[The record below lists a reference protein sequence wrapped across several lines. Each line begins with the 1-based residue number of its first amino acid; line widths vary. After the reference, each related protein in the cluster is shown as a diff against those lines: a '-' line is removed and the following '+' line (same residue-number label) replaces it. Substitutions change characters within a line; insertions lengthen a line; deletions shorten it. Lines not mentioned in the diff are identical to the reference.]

1 MGMAINKV
9 LIVDDSATDRFY
21 LTEILEEQGYQVVAL
36 ESGEACVERA
46 AEIKPDLII
55 MDIIMTG
62 LTGFQ
67 ATRTLT
73 KDPVTAKIPVILC
86 SGKLQ
91 VTDHAWAEKMGAKA
105 CVLKPIPK
113 DEIKAIIGKLG

>member
-1 MGMAINKV
+1 MAINKV

-21 LTEILEEQGYQVVAL
+21 LTELLESEGYQVIAL

-46 AEIKPDLII
+46 ASIAPDLVI

-67 ATRTLT
+67 AARALT
-73 KDPVTAKIPVILC
+73 KDAATATIPVILC

-91 VTDHAWAEKMGAKA
+91 VTDHAWAEKMGAKG
-105 CVLKPIPK
+105 CLLKPIQK
-113 DEIKAIIGKLG
+113 SDLKTLIDKISA

>member
-1 MGMAINKV
+1 MAINKI

-21 LTEILEEQGYQVVAL
+21 LTEILESHGYTVIAL
-36 ESGEACVERA
+36 ESGEACVEKTA
-46 AEIKPDLII
+46 GIMPDLII

-73 KDPVTAKIPVILC
+73 KDPATAKIPIILC

-113 DEIKAIIGKLG
+113 DEIKTIINNLG

>member
-1 MGMAINKV
+1 MPVNKI

-21 LTEILEEQGYQVVAL
+21 LKDMLEARGYDVSML
-36 ESGEACVERA
+36 ESGEACVESA
-46 AEIKPDLII
+46 ASMMPDLII

-67 ATRTLT
+67 AARTLT
-73 KDPVTAKIPVILC
+73 KDPATANIPIILT

-91 VTDHAWAEKMGAKA
+91 VTDLAWAEKMGAKG
-105 CVLKPIPK
+105 CLQKPITEH
-113 DEIKAIIGKLG
+113 DLVSMLSNFN

>member
-1 MGMAINKV
+1 MAISKI

-21 LTEILEEQGYQVVAL
+21 LTDLLEAEGYQVIAL

-67 ATRTLT
+67 ATRMLT
-73 KDPVTAKIPVILC
+73 KDPITANIPVVLC

-105 CVLKPIPK
+105 CVLKPVAK
-113 DEIKAIIGKLG
+113 TEIVATINKLG

>member
-1 MGMAINKV
+1 MAINKV

-21 LTEILEEQGYQVVAL
+21 LSEILETLGYQVVAL

-46 AEIKPDLII
+46 AEIRPDLII

-73 KDPVTAKIPVILC
+73 KDPVTASIPVILC

-113 DEIKAIIGKLG
+113 DEIKAIIAKLG

>member
-1 MGMAINKV
+1 MAINKI

-21 LTEILEEQGYQVVAL
+21 LTELLEDLGFQVVAL
-36 ESGEACVERA
+36 ESGEACVEKA
-46 AEIKPDLII
+46 ASIMPDLII

-73 KDPVTAKIPVILC
+73 KDPATTKIPVILC

-91 VTDHAWAEKMGAKA
+91 VTDLSWAEKMGAKA
-105 CVLKPIPK
+105 CVQKPISK
-113 DEIKAIIGKLG
+113 DELKAIIDKLG

>member
-1 MGMAINKV
+1 MAINKV
-9 LIVDDSATDRFY
+9 LIVDDSATDRVY
-21 LTEILEEQGYQVVAL
+21 LTEILESHGYQVVAL

-73 KDPVTAKIPVILC
+73 KDPATAKIPVILC

-113 DEIKAIIGKLG
+113 DEIQTIISKLG

>member
-1 MGMAINKV
+1 MAINKI

-21 LTEILEEQGYQVVAL
+21 LNELLEASGHLVISL
-36 ESGEACVERA
+36 ESGEACVEKA
-46 AEIKPDLII
+46 AEIAPDLIL

-67 ATRTLT
+67 AARTLS
-73 KDPVTAKIPVILC
+73 KDPATAKIPVILC

-91 VTDHAWAEKMGAKA
+91 VTDLAWAEKMGAKG
-105 CVLKPIPK
+105 CLQKPIQQA
-113 DEIKAIIGKLG
+113 ELTEMINKLA

>member
-1 MGMAINKV
+1 MAIQKI

-21 LTEILEEQGYQVVAL
+21 LTEMLEGQGYDVIAL
-36 ESGEACVERA
+36 ESGEACVEKA
-46 AEIKPDLII
+46 AGIAPDLII

-67 ATRTLT
+67 AARTLT
-73 KDPVTAKIPVILC
+73 KDPATASIPIILT

-91 VTDHAWAEKMGAKA
+91 VTDLAWAEKMGAKG
-105 CVLKPIPK
+105 CLQKPINK
-113 DEIKAIIGKLG
+113 DELSAIVSKLG

>member
-1 MGMAINKV
+1 MAIHKV

-21 LTEILEEQGYQVVAL
+21 LTELLQAQGYTVISL

-46 AEIKPDLII
+46 AEINPDLII

-73 KDPVTAKIPVILC
+73 KDPATTKIPVILC

-91 VTDHAWAEKMGAKA
+91 VTDFAWAEKMGARA
-105 CVLKPIPK
+105 CILKPVSIT
-113 DEIKAIIGKLG
+113 ELNAAIAKLGL

>member
-1 MGMAINKV
+1 MAIIKV

-21 LTEILEEQGYQVVAL
+21 LTELLESQGYKVVTL

-46 AEIKPDLII
+46 AEINPDLII

-73 KDPVTAKIPVILC
+73 KDPATAKIPIILC

-91 VTDHAWAEKMGAKA
+91 VTDLAWAGKMGAKA
-105 CVLKPIPK
+105 CVLKPVPV
-113 DEIKAIIGKLG
+113 DELKAVISKLG

>member
-1 MGMAINKV
+1 MAVNKI

-21 LTEILEEQGYQVVAL
+21 LTQLLESEGFSVVSL

-46 AEIKPDLII
+46 ASIMPDLII

-67 ATRTLT
+67 ATRSLT
-73 KDPVTAKIPVILC
+73 KDPVTSKIPVILC

-91 VTDHAWAEKMGAKA
+91 ITDHSWAEKMGAKG
-105 CVLKPIPK
+105 CVLKPINK
-113 DEIKAIIGKLG
+113 DEIKKLIATY

>member
-1 MGMAINKV
+1 MAINKI

-21 LTEILEEQGYQVVAL
+21 LTELLESDGYQVVAL

-46 AEIKPDLII
+46 ASIAPDLII
-55 MDIIMTG
+55 MDIIMSG

-67 ATRTLT
+67 ATRSLT
-73 KDPVTAKIPVILC
+73 KDPATAKLPVILC

-91 VTDHAWAEKMGAKA
+91 ITDHAWAEKMGAKA
-105 CVLKPIPK
+105 CLLKPIQ
-113 DEIKAIIGKLG
+113 KADLKALIDKIAQ

>member
-1 MGMAINKV
+1 MVINKI

-21 LTEILEEQGYQVVAL
+21 LTELLEAEGYQVVAL

-46 AEIKPDLII
+46 ASIAPDLVI

-67 ATRTLT
+67 AARSLT
-73 KDPVTAKIPVILC
+73 KDAATATIPVILC

-91 VTDHAWAEKMGAKA
+91 VTDHAWAEKMGAKG
-105 CVLKPIPK
+105 CLLKPVQKNDLKTLIEK
-113 DEIKAIIGKLG
+113 ISA

>member
-1 MGMAINKV
+1 MSKI

-21 LTEILEEQGYQVVAL
+21 LTDLLEGAGYQVIAL

-73 KDPVTAKIPVILC
+73 KDPVTEKIPVILC

-91 VTDHAWAEKMGAKA
+91 ITDLAWAEKMGAKA
-105 CVLKPIPK
+105 CVLKPVAIA
-113 DEIKAIIGKLG
+113 EIVAIINNLG

>member
-1 MGMAINKV
+1 MAISKI

-21 LTEILEEQGYQVVAL
+21 LTELLESEGYQVVAL

-46 AEIKPDLII
+46 AGIAPDLIL

-67 ATRTLT
+67 ATRSLS

-91 VTDHAWAEKMGAKA
+91 VTDHAWAEKMGAKG
-105 CVLKPIPK
+105 CLQKPIQNV
-113 DEIKAIIGKLG
+113 DLNIMIGKLAE

>member
-1 MGMAINKV
+1 MAISKI

-21 LTEILEEQGYQVVAL
+21 LTDLLESAGYQVIAL

-73 KDPVTAKIPVILC
+73 KDPVTSKIPVILC

-91 VTDHAWAEKMGAKA
+91 VTDHAWAEKMGAKV
-105 CVLKPIPK
+105 CVIKPVQK
-113 DEIKAIIGKLG
+113 NEITAIITKLG